1 MLRGYPTREPPGRQ
15 LRWLVLAWGSLIL
28 AAWSVFAFADALDGV
43 LEVRSAYVNIDNG
56 VFLLHARVE
65 YPVNPAIRDALR
77 DGVTLTFDLD
87 TRVDRERRFWFNASI
102 VELTLRRE
110 LAYHAVSDRYVVRD
124 VKSDEQQ
131 TFPTL
136 EEALAYLGKIDG
148 WPILV
153 EPQLNGG
160 NYVISVRAGVRRG
173 KLPAS
178 LRALMFWAGRL
189 ASRERVVFMVTSGLN
204 DNEEPK
210 RRLRPSSAALLILW
224 GAIGLGALLLLLK
237 SVQNSAEFGRLQPAV
252 LILNVIGVIALVI
265 LLARKL
271 WQLFRDYRDHVPG
284 SRLTART
291 VMIFGALVVA
301 PLLIVYLSSLEFL
314 NRGID
319 SWFQVEVKQGLND
332 ALVLSR
338 AALESAHA
346 RVFRENRVP
355 GPPARQDLRGR
366 YPDAAG

>member
-1 MLRGYPTREPPGRQ
+1 MLRAHPTRERSALG
-15 LRWLVLAWGSLIL
+15 LHGLLLTLGSLLL
-28 AAWSVFAFADALDGV
+28 AFASVFAVADALDGV

-56 VFLLHARVE
+56 VFLLHARIE

-87 TRVDRERRFWFNASI
+87 TRVDRERRFWFNANI

-136 EEALAYLGKIDG
+136 EEALAYLGKVDG

-178 LRALMFWAGRL
+178 LRVLLFWADDWH
-189 ASRERVVFMVTSGLN
+189 RVS
-204 DNEEPK
+204 EWY
-210 RRLRPSSAALLILW
+210 SW
-224 GAIGLGALLLLLK
+224 
-237 SVQNSAEFGRLQPAV
+237 
-252 LILNVIGVIALVI
+252 
-265 LLARKL
+265 
-271 WQLFRDYRDHVPG
+271 
-284 SRLTART
+284 
-291 VMIFGALVVA
+291 
-301 PLLIVYLSSLEFL
+301 SLP
-314 NRGID
+314 
-319 SWFQVEVKQGLND
+319 V
-332 ALVLSR
+332 
-338 AALESAHA
+338 
-346 RVFRENRVP
+346 
-355 GPPARQDLRGR
+355 
-366 YPDAAG
+366 